1 MLGPLCAIAS
11 VYLHLILIFFFFSWA
26 FITVPNLEQSLR
38 RRTSREA
45 PWLVDRP
52 YTRGGAAVCGRGMES
67 I

>member
-1 MLGPLCAIAS
+1 VLGPLCAIAS
-11 VYLHLILIFFFFSWA
+11 VYLHLILFFSWA

-38 RRTSREA
+38 RRTSKEA